1 MKTLLITLA
10 LLVGTVSTQ
19 ASSQTHDAGEPKAL
33 ALKKAVQKQLNKYLF
48 FPVMKHDGGE
58 GQADVMLQV
67 YPNGEIKPVFIN
79 TENNLLR
86 AFLERQISRMH
97 VDPEK
102 VIAYEVFRFRF
113 AFRKQQS

>member
-10 LLVGTVSTQ
+10 LFVGTVNIQ
-19 ASSQTHDAGEPKAL
+19 ASSQPLEAGEPKTL

-48 FPVMKHDGGE
+48 FPVMKQDSGE

-67 YPNGEIKPVFIN
+67 YPNGEIKPVFIK

-86 AFLERQISRMH
+86 AFLERQISRMRI
-97 VDPEK
+97 DPEN

-113 AFRKQQS
+113 AFRKQ